1 MKAMVNPSRIHD
13 AQNPSPIEEF
23 DVPPVVVV
31 VVECIVNIAGCFG
44 SNDHHHHH
52 TTTARHIDAM
62 VEWAVGQG
70 MYPKDARSLADRKPQ
85 KMDEAI
91 YYLLHMDERRRDD
104 LRNIGGWIVWYINTQ
119 ASGQRPHRSDA
130 GPVTRDDQGNKKVRY

>member
-1 MKAMVNPSRIHD
+1 MVNPSRIHD
-13 AQNPSPIEEF
+13 AQNTGPIEEF
-23 DVPPVVVV
+23 DDIPPVVV

-85 KMDEAI
+85 KMD
-91 YYLLHMDERRRDD
+91 RRVDC
-104 LRNIGGWIVWYINTQ
+104 LVHQ
-119 ASGQRPHRSDA
+119 HPS
-130 GPVTRDDQGNKKVRY
+130 VRTAATSI